1 MNSRAEEDFM
11 KNYSIETKNISKKM
25 GGINRIDDLSLTL
38 SNGKIYAIIGPN
50 GAGKTTLLNLI
61 TGLYK
66 ADIGEI
72 SVCGYNPINDYKTV
86 RKLIGFVPQESS
98 IYPELSAKD
107 NLLFHASLYLDE
119 LVKIKERINEILRLV
134 ELSDR
139 ADEPVKNYSGGMK
152 RRLSIGRALL
162 TDPQILLLDE
172 PTLGVDVQSTHR
184 IWEYIKEL
192 RNLNKTIIVTT
203 NIMSEAEFLGDEV
216 IIMDKGKKLCQGSL
230 DELKTEYGKD
240 NIIVKTNTMVDENTL
255 KELFAEYSI
264 GISGEIIINTKSGE
278 KDLIVVADKIKQY
291 ANIESLELR
300 KPTLDDIF
308 LAKTGKSLRN

>member
-1 MNSRAEEDFM
+1 M
-11 KNYSIETKNISKKM
+11 KNYSIETKHISKKM
-25 GGINRIDDLSLTL
+25 GGINRIDDLSLIL
-38 SNGKIYAIIGPN
+38 SDGKIYAIIGPN

-119 LVKIKERINEILRLV
+119 IGKIKERINEILRLV

-192 RNLNKTIIVTT
+192 RNLSKTIIVTT
-203 NIMSEAEFLGDEV
+203 NIMSEAEFLGDEI

-240 NIIVKTNTMVDENTL
+240 NIIVKTDTMVDENTL
-255 KELFAEYSI
+255 KELFSEYSI
-264 GISGEIIINTKSGE
+264 GISEEIIINTKSGE